1 MQNFQQLFRGI
12 DPAPALAE
20 IDAQP
25 ELWGADTARTAAPN
39 SPHAQSQDIF
49 LRFRAKSEL
58 QDPDDYGAPHFA
70 EFWPAWSK
78 LPALHPIVF
87 NLMRQVSAVY
97 LGGILMTRIPAGA
110 AILSHVD
117 RGWHPEFMNRKAY
130 VILRANAACI
140 NFCGGEVAVM
150 EPGSAW
156 LFRNDIEHSVENRG
170 QTERIAMIV
179 TMRTE
184 G

>member
-20 IDAQP
+20 IDAHP
-25 ELWGADTARTAAPN
+25 ELWGADPERTAAPN

-49 LRFRAKSEL
+49 LRFRPRREL
-58 QDPDDYGAPHFA
+58 HEPADFGAPHFA
-70 EFWPAWSK
+70 EFWPAWSL

-97 LGGILMTRIPAGA
+97 LGGCMLTRIPGGA
-110 AILSHVD
+110 AILPHHD
-117 RGWHPEFMNRKAY
+117 DGWHAQFMNRKAY

-140 NFCGGEVAVM
+140 NFCGDEVVVM
-150 EPGSAW
+150 EPGTAW

-170 QTERIAMIV
+170 QTDRIAMII